1 MKKTILLWLVLLLA
15 GYSQT
20 GFSAGGPLNEDLDKL
35 IPSAQKVIDDGK
47 QGNAEAFKQDAEVAI
62 QEVQSHPISARQQ
75 RILGKM
81 RSALRKGKAG
91 KLNEGV
97 KDVEAAVEIM
107 KQ

>member
-62 QEVQSHPISARQQ
+62 QEVQSHPISAKQQ